1 MKANRLV
8 VTAILGGSI
17 VTSAPGLAQTTS
29 PGKNAVF
36 VAGSFGPLPL
46 ATNTLLSGTI
56 VKGKAKR
63 VLAIEGMFTT
73 GFGPAVGDVVLLGA
87 RVDTISGTLAVL
99 PPDAGV
105 RCTFGQQCTIT
116 GTFWLDLDEAEA
128 NNPGTVV
135 GQPLTVRL
143 VGGVVGAPPENGD
156 LTMTVRMQKK

>member
-1 MKANRLV
+1 MKFARSAV
-8 VTAILGGSI
+8 AAILALTA
-17 VTSAPGLAQTTS
+17 TSAPGLAQSTS

-36 VAGSFGPLPL
+36 VASPFGPLPM
-46 ATNTLLSGTI
+46 ATATLLSGTI
-56 VKGKAKR
+56 VKGRAKR

-87 RVDTISGTLAVL
+87 RVDTISGTLAVV
-99 PPDAGV
+99 PPDAGF
-105 RCTFGQQCTIT
+105 RCTFGQQCTLT

-135 GQPLTVRL
+135 GKPLTVRL
-143 VGGVVGAPPENGD
+143 VGGVVGMPPENGD